1 MRIGQS
7 SGRRSSSRD
16 DRDSGDSTAD
26 TLVVEDAKRDHGRIM
41 EKRVLGTD
49 GLEVSQQ
56 GLGCMG
62 MSAWYG
68 PTDEEES
75 LATIH
80 RALEL
85 GINFLDTADVYGQG
99 ANEQLVGRAIA
110 GRRDDVV
117 LATKFG
123 NRWFDDGSRTID
135 GTPEYVREAIE
146 ASLRRLNVD
155 YVDLYYQHR
164 VDANTP
170 IEETVGAMAE
180 LVNAG
185 KVKHIGLS
193 EAGPETIRRAHA
205 VHPITALQS
214 EWSLWTRDPEDEVLA
229 TVRELG
235 IGFVAYSPLGRG
247 FLAGRFSSPDELT
260 DDDFRRNHPRMQSG
274 NFEQNRLLAERVRDL
289 AAGKGCTPAQL
300 ALAWVL
306 SRGDDVVPIPG
317 TKRRTYLEQNAAASE
332 LELTES
338 DLEQLDEAF
347 PPGAAAGDR
356 YADMSSIGR

>member
-1 MRIGQS
+1 MNKRTLGMR
-7 SGRRSSSRD
+7 
-16 DRDSGDSTAD
+16 
-26 TLVVEDAKRDHGRIM
+26 
-41 EKRVLGTD
+41 
-49 GLEVSQQ
+49 GLEVSEQ

-75 LATIH
+75 IATIR
-80 RALEL
+80 RALDL
-85 GINFLDTADVYGQG
+85 GITFLDTADIYGQG
-99 ANEQLVGRAIA
+99 ANEELVGRAIA
-110 GRRDDVV
+110 GRRDEVV

-123 NRWFDDGSRTID
+123 NRVLADGSRTID
-135 GTPEYVREAIE
+135 GSPAYVREAID
-146 ASLRRLNVD
+146 ASLRRLRVEH
-155 YVDLYYQHR
+155 VDLYYQHR
-164 VDANTP
+164 VDASTP

-180 LVNAG
+180 LVSEG

-193 EAGPETIRRAHA
+193 EAGPQTIRRAHA

-214 EWSLWTRDPEDEVLA
+214 EWSLWTRDPEAEVLP

-247 FLAGRFSSPDELT
+247 FLAGRFASPDEL
-260 DDDFRRNHPRMQSG
+260 DEDDFRKHHPRMSG
-274 NFEQNRLLAERVRDL
+274 ENFERNRALAEHVREL
-289 AAGKGCTPAQL
+289 AVEKGCPPAQL

-317 TKRRTYLEQNAAASE
+317 TKRRTYLEENAAASE
-332 LELTES
+332 ITLKGDELER
-338 DLEQLDEAF
+338 LDEAF
-347 PPGAAAGDR
+347 PPGAAAGQR